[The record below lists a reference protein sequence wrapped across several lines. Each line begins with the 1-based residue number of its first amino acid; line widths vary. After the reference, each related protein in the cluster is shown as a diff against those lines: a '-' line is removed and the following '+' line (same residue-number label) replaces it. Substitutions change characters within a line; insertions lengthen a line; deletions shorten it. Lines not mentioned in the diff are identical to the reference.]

1 MSRKRILS
9 ILLILILITSL
20 ALSVFAE
27 GGNGDGSGGGKNVPL
42 GLAES
47 SIPDGS
53 TNIPTNVTITLTF
66 NKNVVNFTVK
76 DNNMTCFSLSDSRG
90 NNVPVSVLMGDDQVD
105 PDIKRIVNIKPSSL
119 SEGETYAL
127 TISGRLTAKSGAVL
141 GNDIILHF
149 STVAPAATPTPSV
162 KPSPSVTPTPPVTA
176 GPAATV
182 TASPSQTVSASPSAS
197 PSPSAKAEKKGK
209 AKGTA
214 KIKEKE
220 KKSSS
225 LVMEDTDDGEDVT
238 PSRTHNQPI
247 AVYVILGLILLGVL
261 VYFLISRKNNKK
273 NPQ

>member
-20 ALSVFAE
+20 AVSVFAE

-47 SIPDGS
+47 SVPDGS
-53 TNIPTNVTITLTF
+53 TNIPTDVTITLTF

-90 NNVPVSVLMGDDQVD
+90 NNIPVTVLMGDDQVN

-119 SEGETYAL
+119 SEGEAYAL
-127 TISGRLTAKSGAVL
+127 TISGNLTAKSGAVL
-141 GNDIILHF
+141 GNDVVLHF
-149 STVAPAATPTPSV
+149 STVAPAATPTPAA
-162 KPSPSVTPTPPVTA
+162 TPAPAVTA

-182 TASPSQTVSASPSAS
+182 TASPSQTVSASPSVS
-197 PSPSAKAEKKGK
+197 PSPSAKTEKKEK

-214 KIKEKE
+214 KVKEKE

-225 LVMEDTDDGEDVT
+225 LVMEDTDDGEEVT
-238 PSRTHNQPI
+238 PSRTHAQPVAI
-247 AVYVILGLILLGVL
+247 YVILGLILLGVL
-261 VYFLISRKNNKK
+261 IYFLVSRKNNKK
-273 NPQ
+273 DPQ